1 MADGNNLAGPA
12 GRNGSGIRPM
22 KKSFLSGHGSVV
34 NAIIMV
40 AIIILLMLG
49 GLVLYVQGQVKA
61 LPVVNAT
68 PVGPISGSLSISQYG
83 ILTYNNSNYLVGYVK
98 AKYYQANS
106 SVSNLTLSIY
116 PSNPSEPVYLVNLDG
131 YCMQCFIGSSLF
143 VALNSSMHRYGLY
156 LNSSSLNY
164 VDINKLSTMPNNSVV
179 IIPSGLIPEILLPNS
194 TYNEKCANYENISIM
209 TLLGNGDTVIYVGRN
224 FSRSVSCSGQVI
236 QNTLPEYSALLPYS
250 NFTALNPSN
259 SVFFFSTPTFALKAG
274 SSLGHVYST
283 PILNG
288 TLVLFSD
295 YPSAGWNNSVNNLA
309 SDIAKALKSRFWIT
323 PIATGTL
330 QLPGTNSGT
339 PTLFTTNTAIKY
351 YASVSEEIN
360 SSYALLMLNLSN
372 PSGFQDLELP
382 FRYGFRQN
390 GLLSMPAVV
399 GLSQPLT
406 VAAQVFNQSQS
417 ATVSTFVSIF
427 SSNLTSAQSNPIY
440 MGQTGPQAVYE
451 FPQFFLPSGY
461 YIARLNDQKGSVYS
475 SALFYVSNSSI
486 TQSSFD
492 FPNATF
498 TFLASSNGHPISG
511 VAYTASINNAYQLNG
526 IIQNGAFKYS
536 LPKGTYINHGNG
548 TFSVEIMGEN
558 YSVPYSYP
566 SSTAINI
573 PPLYVAF
580 VVAAIVIIVLN
591 KVLVPPN
598 VDDYYIDV
606 PDIKPAKLDHA
617 KESADSVV
625 SVFDKVNVFYRWHYM
640 PLTAEEV
647 KSGISNNI
655 KYGNT
660 RMTITLRNTYS
671 ILNYLVEKDII
682 KMADD
687 YYAPSRWIKESGYS
701 MEYLTIY
708 RKLKDYCI
716 SNAMLMTEL
725 GAASKADVIVTNK
738 GTQNYVK
745 IYSSDMRVRDI
756 EINQKTKAFLVFLDE
771 EARLTF
777 LDKLYRSY
785 GKNAEIIK
793 MAIAYGNL
801 KLIDSYNLSQLKL

>member
-1 MADGNNLAGPA
+1 MANGKDFTGPA
-12 GRNGSGIRPM
+12 GHNDSGIKPI
-22 KKSFLSGHGSVV
+22 KKPLSSKNKSVI
-34 NAIIMV
+34 NAIVMV
-40 AIIILLMLG
+40 AIVILLISG
-49 GLVLYVQGQVKA
+49 GTVLYVQGQIKS

-68 PVGPISGSLSISQYG
+68 PSGPISASLSISQYG
-83 ILTYNNSNYLVGYVK
+83 MLTYNNSNYLVGY
-98 AKYYQANS
+98 AKVGYYQSNS
-106 SVSNLTLSIY
+106 SSSNLTLSIY
-116 PSNPSEPVYLVNLDG
+116 PSNPSEPVYLVNLEG
-131 YCMQCFIGSSLF
+131 YCVQCFIGSSLF
-143 VALNSSMHRYGLY
+143 VALNSSMHSYGLY
-156 LNSSSLNY
+156 LGSSSLNY
-164 VDINKLSTMPNNSVV
+164 VDINKLSTIPHNATV
-179 IIPSGLIPEILLPNS
+179 IIPSGLIPNILLPNS
-194 TYNEKCANYENISIM
+194 TYNERCANYENISIM
-209 TLLGNGDTVIYVGRN
+209 TLLGNGDTVVYVGRN
-224 FSRSVSCSGQVI
+224 FSRSVSCSGQAI
-236 QNTLPEYSALLPYS
+236 QNTVQEYSALIPYS
-250 NFTALNPSN
+250 NFSASNPSN
-259 SVFFFSTPTFALKAG
+259 SVFFFNTPTFALKAG
-274 SSLGHVYST
+274 SNLGHVYAT

-288 TLVLFSD
+288 TLVLFSN
-295 YPSAGWNNSVNNLA
+295 YPSAGWNNSVTSFA

-323 PIATGTL
+323 PLATATAH
-330 QLPGTNSGT
+330 LPPAPSGT
-339 PTLFTTNTAIKY
+339 TTLFTTNTTIRY
-351 YASVSEEIN
+351 YSSVSDQIN
-360 SSYALLMLNLSN
+360 GSYALLMLNLSN
-372 PSGFQDLELP
+372 SSGFRDLELP
-382 FRYGFRQN
+382 FRYSFRQN
-390 GLLSMPAVV
+390 GLLSMPAII

-406 VAAQVFNQSQS
+406 IGAQVFNQSQN
-417 ATVSTFVSIF
+417 ATVSTFVSLF
-427 SSNLTSAQSNPIY
+427 SSNLSNAQSSPIY
-440 MGQTGPQAVYE
+440 MGQTGVQAVYE

-461 YIARLNDQKGSVYS
+461 YIARLNDQKGSIYS

-486 TQSSFD
+486 TQSNFD

-498 TFLASSNGHPISG
+498 TFHASSNGHPISK
-511 VAYTASINNAYQLNG
+511 VAYTASINKAYPVNG
-526 IIQNGAFKYS
+526 IIQNGVFTYS

-548 TFSVEIMGEN
+548 TFLVGIMGEN

-566 SSTAINI
+566 STTSLNI

-580 VVAAIVIIVLN
+580 VVAAIAIIILN

-598 VDDYYIDV
+598 IDDYYIDV

-617 KESADSVV
+617 KESSDSIV
-625 SVFDKVNVFYRWHYM
+625 SVFDKVNAFYRWHYM
-640 PLTAEEV
+640 PLTAEEL

-671 ILNYLVEKDII
+671 ILNYLVGEGTI

-725 GAASKADVIVTNK
+725 GASSKADVIVTNK
-738 GTQNYVK
+738 GTQNYIK

-777 LDKLYRSY
+777 LDKLYRAY

-801 KLIDSYNLSQLKL
+801 KLIDSYGLLQLKL

>member
-1 MADGNNLAGPA
+1 MADGKNPTESAHRSNP
-12 GRNGSGIRPM
+12 GIRPIR
-22 KKSFLSGHGSVV
+22 KSILSGHGSVV
-34 NAIIMV
+34 NAVIMV
-40 AIIILLMLG
+40 VIIFLLIFG
-49 GLVLYVQGQVKA
+49 GIVLYVQNQVKA
-61 LPVVNAT
+61 LPIINAT
-68 PVGPISGSLSISQYG
+68 PTGPISGSLSISQHG
-83 ILTYNNSNYLVGYVK
+83 ILTYNNSNYLVGY
-98 AKYYQANS
+98 AKVSYSQSNS
-106 SVSNLTLSIY
+106 SSSNLTLSIY
-116 PSNPSEPVYLVNLDG
+116 PSNPSEPVYLVNLEG
-131 YCMQCFIGSSLF
+131 YCVQCFIGSSLY
-143 VALNSSMHRYGLY
+143 VALNASMHNYGLY

-164 VDINKLSTMPNNSVV
+164 VDINKLSTIPDGAVV
-179 IIPSGLIPEILLPNS
+179 IIPSGLIPNILLPNS
-194 TYNEKCANYENISIM
+194 TYNEKCTNYENISIM
-209 TLLGNGDTVIYVGRN
+209 NLLGNGDTVIYVGRN

-250 NFTALNPSN
+250 NATGLGSSN
-259 SVFFFSTPTFALKAG
+259 SIFFFSTPTFALKAG

-288 TLVLFSD
+288 TLILFAN
-295 YPSAGWNNSVNNLA
+295 YPSVGWNNSVDNLA
-309 SDIAKALKSRFWIT
+309 SDIVKALKSRFWII
-323 PIATGTL
+323 PLATGTMSL
-330 QLPGTNSGT
+330 ANAPSGT
-339 PTLFTTNTAIKY
+339 TTLFTTNTEIKY
-351 YASVSEEIN
+351 YSSVSDEIN

-372 PSGFQDLELP
+372 PSGFRDLELP
-382 FRYGFRQN
+382 FRYSFRQN
-390 GLLSMPAVV
+390 GLLSMPATV

-406 VAAQVFNQSQS
+406 VGAQVFNQSQS
-417 ATVSTFVSIF
+417 ATVSTFVLVL
-427 SSNLTSAQSNPIY
+427 SSNLSSAQSNPIY
-440 MGQTGPQAVYE
+440 MGQTGQQAVYE

-461 YIARLNDQKGSVYS
+461 YVARLSDQKGSIYS
-475 SALFYVSNSSI
+475 SALFYMSNSSI
-486 TQSSFD
+486 TQSNFD

-498 TFLASSNGHPISG
+498 SFLASSNGHPVSG
-511 VAYTASINNAYQLNG
+511 VAYTASINGAYPVNG
-526 IIQNGAFKYS
+526 IIQNGAFRYT
-536 LPKGTYINHGNG
+536 LPKDTYINHGNG
-548 TFSVEIMGEN
+548 TFSVEVMGEN

-566 SSTAINI
+566 STTAINV
-573 PPLYVAF
+573 PPLYIGF
-580 VVAAIVIIVLN
+580 VVAAIALIILN

-598 VDDYYIDV
+598 MDDYYIDV
-606 PDIKPAKLDHA
+606 PDIKPAKLEHA
-617 KESADSVV
+617 KESSDSIV
-625 SVFDKVNVFYRWHYM
+625 SVFDKVNAFYRWHYM
-640 PLTAEEV
+640 PLTAEEL

-671 ILNYLVEKDII
+671 ILNYLVEKEIV

-687 YYAPSRWIKESGYS
+687 YYAPARWIKESGYS

-725 GAASKADVIVTNK
+725 GASSKTDVIVTNK

-745 IYSSDMRVRDI
+745 IYSSDMKVRDI

-801 KLIDSYNLSQLKL
+801 KLIDSYNLANLKL